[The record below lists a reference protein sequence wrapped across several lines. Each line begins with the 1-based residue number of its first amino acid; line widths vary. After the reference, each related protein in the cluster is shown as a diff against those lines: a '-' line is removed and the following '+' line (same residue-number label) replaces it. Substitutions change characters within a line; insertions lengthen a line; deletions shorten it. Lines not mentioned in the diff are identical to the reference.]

1 MLVDDEEAVIK
12 MEKQILER
20 LGYQVTSRTSSIE
33 ALEAFRATPDKF
45 DMIITDI
52 LMPIMNGIDMVNA
65 IRDINYEIPIIY
77 TTAFNDNEFLL
88 KTVGQSIDAYILKP
102 IDLEHLLKSIGK
114 ASLKVENER
123 LKAKLVVL
131 NKDLEEDVY
140 NKAKELEVKNKKLV
154 AQLYT
159 DDLTNLPNRKALS
172 EDMSKSQCPIVAI
185 FDIDEF
191 KGINDLYGI
200 EVGNSVLIK
209 IANILTQL
217 SSDEV
222 KVYRTGSDEF
232 ILLKNSPVYTNEYEK
247 NIKDIM
253 AHINSTSLYID
264 THDIYVYVDVTI
276 GMAHDCLNCLEKA
289 DIALREAQEHHLPYL
304 MYSNSLNLES
314 KYENEIKWTEII
326 REAVASKN
334 IIPYFQPIVDII
346 KPFLYLFN

>member
-1 MLVDDEEAVIK
+1 MNFEILKTLTILYVEDEIDLQNEVKYNIQPFVK
-12 MEKQILER
+12 EIITKNNGQ
-20 LGYQVTSRTSSIE
+20 E
-33 ALEAFRATPDKF
+33 ALEYFKENQNSI

-52 LMPIMNGIDMVNA
+52 LMPVMNGIDMVNA
-65 IRDINYEIPIIY
+65 IRDISYEIPIIY

-123 LKAKLVVL
+123 LKEKLVVL

-172 EDMSKSQCPIVAI
+172 EDMSKNQCPIVAI

-217 SSDEV
+217 SSDDV
-222 KVYRTGSDEF
+222 KAYRTGSDEF
-232 ILLKNSPVYTNEYEK
+232 ILLKNRLCRYKGYY
-247 NIKDIM
+247 
-253 AHINSTSLYID
+253 LYPKRIISFFRSIEI
-264 THDIYVYVDVTI
+264 TVD
-276 GMAHDCLNCLEKA
+276 LN
-289 DIALREAQEHHLPYL
+289 DFDSIAT
-304 MYSNSLNLES
+304 MS
-314 KYENEIKWTEII
+314 KK
-326 REAVASKN
+326 
-334 IIPYFQPIVDII
+334 
-346 KPFLYLFN
+346 